1 MKWIITVFMVLAA
14 STCFRMEA
22 PAASDHP
29 LPLDVP
35 AGQILPLWDL
45 LDDGLQQRL
54 VRRLD
59 RNPAWRKMI
68 QDKRMTVGLVDLSNP
83 SNVLFARIN
92 GNHMMY
98 AASLPKIAIL
108 LAAFHCFEF
117 GLVDQTPQLTNDLH
131 LMIRK
136 SDNRAATQVI
146 ECLGMERIQEILTQ
160 KPYAFYDKTRDGGLW
175 IGKKYA
181 ASGERLPDPIKGL
194 SHAATATQVCRFYYL
209 LAMGKLINKE
219 KSGEMLDILFR
230 PALHHKFV
238 KTLEELAPRA
248 LLFRKSGTWKT
259 WHSDSIL
266 VWGPEWRRY
275 IAVAMVEDQKGEAIL
290 RELIPELEAVLKP

>member
-1 MKWIITVFMVLAA
+1 MKWIITVFMVLAV

-22 PAASDHP
+22 STASEHP
-29 LPLDVP
+29 LPLDIP
-35 AGQILPLWDL
+35 ADQVLPLRDL

-54 VRRLD
+54 VRRLE

-68 QDKRMTVGLVDLSNP
+68 RDKRMAVGLVDLSDP

-117 GLVDQTPQLTNDLH
+117 ELVDQTPQLTHDLH

-136 SDNRAATQVI
+136 SDNRAATRVI
-146 ECLGMERIQEILTQ
+146 ERLGMKRIQEILTQ
-160 KPYAFYDKTRDGGLW
+160 KPYAFYDKTRGGGLW
-175 IGKKYA
+175 VGKKYA
-181 ASGERLPDPIKGL
+181 VSGKRLPEPIKGL

-209 LAMGKLINKE
+209 LAMGNLINRE

-230 PALHHKFV
+230 PGLHHKFV

-248 LLFRKSGTWKT
+248 FLFRKSGTWKT

-275 IAVAMVEDQKGEAIL
+275 IAVALVEDQKGEAIL
-290 RELIPELEAVLKP
+290 RKLIPELEAVLRQ